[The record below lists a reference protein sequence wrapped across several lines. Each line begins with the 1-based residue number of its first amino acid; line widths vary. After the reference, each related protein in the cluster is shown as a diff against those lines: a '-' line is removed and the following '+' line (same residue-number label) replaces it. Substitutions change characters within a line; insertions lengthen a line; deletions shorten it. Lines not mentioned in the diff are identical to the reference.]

1 MVAGPPLAIVFFGTP
16 AFAAPTLQALLHSR
30 HRVVGVVSQPD
41 RPRGRG
47 QKPGIAP
54 VKELALRAGLP
65 VLQPER
71 LKDPA
76 FLEAFAALGAD
87 IGVVAAYGRIIPE
100 VVINT
105 PRLGLIN
112 VHGSLLPRYRGAAP
126 IQRAVMAGDAET
138 GITIMRIVKELD
150 AGAMFAKAVRPI
162 PLEATSGDMER
173 ELAAVGAHLLVEVVD
188 AIAAGTAQE
197 EEQDAAQATYAPK
210 ITRDES
216 AIDWTR
222 SASAIHNQV
231 RGLNPWPRAST
242 TLDGA
247 RLIVIRTWPE
257 DARVSPGTEVP
268 APRSTQAGSRLQA
281 PGSRLQ
287 APGSEASLTQHPPGA
302 DKARSPERGA
312 RGVDLS
318 SVEPGLQSRR
328 LAASQGRPGRWTLE
342 PGAEPG
348 TVIDA
353 TGEAIRVA
361 TGDGVI
367 RVLALQPEGKRA
379 MTAREFLAGRPIPA
393 GARFS

>member
-173 ELAAVGAHLLVEVVD
+173 ELADVGAHLLVEVVD

-242 TLDGA
+242 RLDGA

-257 DARVSPGTEVP
+257 DARVSAGTEVP
-268 APRSTQAGSRLQA
+268 APRSTQAGSTGQAPHPPGLGSGLQA
-281 PGSRLQ
+281 PDS
-287 APGSEASLTQHPPGA
+287 GA
-302 DKARSPERGA
+302 ATDVA
-312 RGVDLS
+312 
-318 SVEPGLQSRR
+318 PGLQSRR
-328 LAASQGRPGRWTLE
+328 LAASQEMPGRWTLE